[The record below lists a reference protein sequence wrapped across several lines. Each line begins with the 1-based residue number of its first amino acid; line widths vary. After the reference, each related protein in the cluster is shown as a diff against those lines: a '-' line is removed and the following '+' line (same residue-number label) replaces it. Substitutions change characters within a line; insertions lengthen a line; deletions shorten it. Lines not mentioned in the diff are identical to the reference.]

1 MQFDNDIQIWLTSA
15 MFGLGLLVFI
25 LGLWILILPARFLK
39 TGQSLGKWVST
50 EEYFDAMDKPR
61 YQESL
66 IYRHHRIAG
75 SLIVLGAAY
84 TLLMLIARADIS
96 AFAGIFPTVIN
107 PFWSEWFYGALYS
120 MLLVANMLAIVVG
133 LIVLI
138 RPSILKGIEMTLN
151 RWIVPESRLKKLDEP
166 HEISVD
172 VFPGG
177 NPRLFGLAV
186 TLAGLYIMLSMTIAL
201 L

>member
-1 MQFDNDIQIWLTSA
+1 MQFNNEIHIWLTSA
-15 MFGLGLLVFI
+15 MLGVGVLVFL
-25 LGLWILILPARFLK
+25 LGLWILILPTRFLK

-66 IYRHHRIAG
+66 IYRYHRTAG
-75 SLIVLGAAY
+75 SLIMLGAAY
-84 TLLMLIARADIS
+84 TLVVLIARVDLNAM
-96 AFAGIFPTVIN
+96 AGALPTVVN
-107 PFWSEWFYGALYS
+107 AFWSEWFYGALHS
-120 MLLVANMLAIVVG
+120 LLVVANMVAIIVG
-133 LIVLI
+133 VIVFL
-138 RPSILKGIEMTLN
+138 RPSMLKGIEMTLN
-151 RWIVPESRLKKLDEP
+151 RWIVPESRLKRLDDP

-186 TLAGLYIMLSMTIAL
+186 TLAGLYIMLSMAVAL